1 MAEILVLQHV
11 APETPGRIGRAGLA
25 AGHTLRIVRS
35 FLGEPV
41 PKTLEGAAGLVVMGG
56 PMGVYERDRF
66 PFLHDELRLI
76 EQALRLECPL
86 LGVCLGSQLLAHALG
101 AGVRPGPRKEIGWHG
116 LTLHEAAGSDPVL
129 SGAPRTFTAL
139 HWHGDVFD
147 LPAGA
152 VDLGRSSQTALQAFR
167 YGPNAWGLLFHM
179 EVTEAMVAAMVDA
192 FSEELADAGLD
203 GREIL
208 AQAAAHLPT
217 LERVGS
223 GVFAHWVE
231 RLG

>member
-1 MAEILVLQHV
+1 VAEILVLQHV
-11 APETPGRIGRAGLA
+11 APETPGRIGEAAVA

-41 PKTLEGAAGLVVMGG
+41 PKTLESAAGLVVMGG

-76 EQALRLECPL
+76 EQTLRLEYPL

-101 AGVRPGPRKEIGWHG
+101 AGVRPGLKKEIGWHG
-116 LTLHEAAGSDPVL
+116 LTLREAAASDPVL
-129 SGAPRTFTAL
+129 SAAPRTFTAL

-147 LPAGA
+147 LPEGA

-179 EVTEAMVAAMVDA
+179 EVTQAMVAAMVEA
-192 FSEELADAGLD
+192 FPEELTEAGLA
-203 GREIL
+203 GHELRT
-208 AQAAAHLPT
+208 QAAAHLPT
-217 LERVGS
+217 LERIGR
-223 GVFAHWVE
+223 GVFTRFVE
-231 RLG
+231 RLA